1 MSNDAAKDSSFLPVC
16 GFTLSGDQ
24 EVRRVLLPSLLHF
37 SEVAPKHAK
46 QAPRDV
52 TKGTESQN
60 RGCKRD
66 GGFTEDLLELDF
78 FFSVVVVVVVD

>member
-37 SEVAPKHAK
+37 SEVAAKRASKPLVMSQRAPKAK
-46 QAPRDV
+46 
-52 TKGTESQN
+52 TEAVNEMAVYRRSTTV
-60 RGCKRD
+60 G
-66 GGFTEDLLELDF
+66 F
-78 FFSVVVVVVVD
+78 FFPVVVVD